1 MDICFWAL
9 STLSDVAL
17 IGGSE
22 ALKRGIK
29 TFKDSNAAQTLG
41 NFAKSAIEYTPILG
55 FVSRFQDSNAK
66 AARKLVDNTLDPAQ
80 QQAIKEF
87 GESFGGGIDFQKAST
102 SKAYENIRAKF
113 GEEHFI
119 TKGAKVL
126 NDAFML
132 TSQSQTQRHILRS
145 IRADESGNLLAF
157 LSEAANSSPT
167 LQKNLKSILNQTT
180 FNLKKQLE
188 YLELKPSEIKEIFT
202 NFEKGTKEEY
212 AQAMEGVLAK
222 VYDEKY
228 KVVLSKEGVDKKEAR
243 GIHNVTHNGKNAT
256 IIHKDLQNI
265 DEAILYT
272 SGNRSKGAKHIRIK
286 HSKEASKEGYITD
299 KELASLGRDI
309 REFLKHNEPF
319 IDSNGARLYEWERD
333 GVRFR
338 AVVNDIADMDSNPTT
353 AMEEIITFYS
363 DRNLKEPMRFKNP
376 SLTQTKESYT
386 AFRKKLDESGI
397 LPEDSLRF
405 LNFVEK
411 TSTMKMA

>member
-1 MDICFWAL
+1 MG
-9 STLSDVAL
+9 DVAL
-17 IGGSE
+17 IRGSE

-55 FVSRFQDSNAK
+55 FVSRFQDGNAK

-80 QQAIKEF
+80 QQALREF

-228 KVVLSKEGVDKKEAR
+228 KVVLSKEGVDNLNNTNPLNYFRELETLEAT
-243 GIHNVTHNGKNAT
+243 NTPQK
-256 IIHKDLQNI
+256 L
-265 DEAILYT
+265 
-272 SGNRSKGAKHIRIK
+272 
-286 HSKEASKEGYITD
+286 TD
-299 KELASLGRDI
+299 KEIEEVISR
-309 REFLKHNEPF
+309 F
-319 IDSNGARLYEWERD
+319 SNVE
-333 GVRFR
+333 
-338 AVVNDIADMDSNPTT
+338 
-353 AMEEIITFYS
+353 
-363 DRNLKEPMRFKNP
+363 NLKEHLATRADAQQRAELFNLLDSTIQEPQLHWGKDGKDKRLKKFKNASNSKEP
-376 SLTQTKESYT
+376 YFYLLVTRDGDKTFVTHLKTRDLRYIGKEIGNADEIFKGADIIGNFRQQAGSDISHKLPTPKDEPNYTTNPQAMPLFAKSLMRAGYCPRIRC
-386 AFRKKLDESGI
+386 AF
-397 LPEDSLRF
+397 
-405 LNFVEK
+405 
-411 TSTMKMA
+411 